1 MSQNQTANYLRAIES
16 QPRLVANHMR
26 VVHPEVSREAPK
38 VDPETTVSLECPTS
52 PPDVEEEEED
62 EREGDR
68 NDDADSVAS
77 SSKSL
82 RDRKPRRTS
91 TRNEEKSQVR

>member
-1 MSQNQTANYLRAIES
+1 MKGANKRKKAT
-16 QPRLVANHMR
+16 
-26 VVHPEVSREAPK
+26 REAPK

>member
-1 MSQNQTANYLRAIES
+1 MKGANKRKKA
-16 QPRLVANHMR
+16 
-26 VVHPEVSREAPK
+26 SREAPK

-62 EREGDR
+62 ERSEGEGDR

>member
-1 MSQNQTANYLRAIES
+1 MKGANKRKKA
-16 QPRLVANHMR
+16 
-26 VVHPEVSREAPK
+26 SREAPK

-52 PPDVEEEEED
+52 PPDVVEEQEED
-62 EREGDR
+62 ERSEGEGDR